1 MVMQMSETR
10 VKVFV
15 VDDDAVSRM
24 ILLDELGEAEFEIFE
39 YETGKQCVENLNLKP
54 DLILMDV
61 EMPEMNGYEACR
73 KIKSDTL
80 TQDIDVVFISSHDSI
95 EEKLEGYSAGGS
107 DYIIKPIQPEEVK
120 HKIELAV
127 KNMRER
133 YEQHSEIESAM
144 KTATIAISNIGEQ
157 GIILDFTKQSYT
169 IKQPAQLGRA
179 LINVFS
185 AYGVDA
191 TLQIRTSLGTL
202 NVSSR
207 EPVAPLEIELLS
219 RLKDAGRIQEYGA
232 RLIAN
237 FSALSLLIKKMPE
250 DEDKRGRLRDHL
262 ALLLE
267 IAESRLEALE
277 MELNLKRV
285 VVDARQSL
293 ANVEQ
298 MQQTQKSVA
307 MQIMD
312 TTLTDLEEA
321 FMTCGLTEE
330 QEHLLLQLVQNG
342 VDMSLENFEKGL
354 KIDEALQKIIDRLE
368 VFAE

>member
-1 MVMQMSETR
+1 MTDAR
-10 VKVFV
+10 IKIFV
-15 VDDDAVSRM
+15 VDDEALSRM
-24 ILLDELGEAEFEIFE
+24 ILLDELDAAEFEVFE
-39 YETGKQCVENLNLKP
+39 YETGRQCVENLHLKP
-54 DLILMDV
+54 DVILMDV

-73 KIKSDTL
+73 KIKSDN
-80 TQDIDVVFISSHDSI
+80 QNIDVIFISSHDST

-120 HKIELAV
+120 QKIARAV

-133 YEQHSEIESAM
+133 REQHFEIESAM
-144 KTATIAISNIGEQ
+144 KTATVAISNIGEQ

-169 IKQPAQLGRA
+169 VKQPAQLGRE

-185 AYGVDA
+185 VYGVDA
-191 TLQIRTSLGTL
+191 TLQIRTSIGTL

-219 RLKDAGRIQEYGA
+219 RLKDVGRIQEYEM

-237 FSALSLLIKKMPE
+237 FGPLSLLIKKMPE

-262 ALLLE
+262 ALLLG

-277 MELNLKRV
+277 VELKLKKV

-298 MQQTQKSVA
+298 MQQAQKSVA

-330 QEHLLLQLVQNG
+330 QERLLLQLVQNG
-342 VDMSLENFEKGL
+342 VDQSLENFEKGL
-354 KIDEALQKIIDRLE
+354 KIDEELQKIIDKLE
-368 VFAE
+368 VFIE